1 MRKGSSFNLLYAVT
15 LSVHLLAI
23 FFHLDILSYVSKFL
37 LPFILAAYFID
48 GTEGIPATFR
58 VLMLAAMFF
67 SGFGDMFLLFSEQ
80 SSLFFTCGLVTF
92 MFSLA
97 SYIGFFLKIRYTNY
111 PLPLC
116 QWPFILGMAA
126 AVIAFIFFILP
137 HLGQMTL
144 PVIFF
149 AITAYIMLQSVKH
162 AFRLREQPSG
172 WYALAGACIY
182 ILSCTIIAIHYF
194 YQQLE
199 MGTFFIMLTYGIA
212 QWGLVTGGLR
222 YLQMRRGYAS
232 PQ

>member
-1 MRKGSSFNLLYAVT
+1 MLA
-15 LSVHLLAI
+15 VHLSAI
-23 FFHLDILSYVSKFL
+23 FFHLDILAYVSKFL
-37 LPFILAAYFID
+37 LPFILVAHFIT

-58 VLMLAAMFF
+58 VLLLAALFF

-80 SSLFFTCGLVTF
+80 STLFFTCGLITF
-92 MFSLA
+92 MFSLV

-126 AVIAFIFFILP
+126 AMIAFIFFMLP
-137 HLGQMTL
+137 YLGGMML
-144 PVIFF
+144 PVLLF
-149 AITAYIMLQSVKH
+149 AVTAYIMLQSVKH
-162 AFRLREQPSG
+162 AFRLKDQPSG
-172 WYALAGACIY
+172 WYAVVGACIY

-194 YQQLE
+194 YQPLK
-199 MGTFFIMLTYGIA
+199 MGTFLIMLTYGIA

-222 YLQMRRGYAS
+222 YLQMRRGYAV